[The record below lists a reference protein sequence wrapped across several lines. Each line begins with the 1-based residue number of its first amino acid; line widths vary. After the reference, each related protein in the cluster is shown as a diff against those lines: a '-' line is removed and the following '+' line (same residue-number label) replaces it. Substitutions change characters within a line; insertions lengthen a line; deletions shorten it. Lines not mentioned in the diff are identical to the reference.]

1 NAPQVAVADLNAVAA
16 PDHVPIAKVEPAKSV
31 EPPPPPAP
39 SVPLVPLTPAAPPT
53 PTAAPPAQIDA
64 ANIRR
69 VKKATTFL
77 RVTAGDGVQM
87 SGTGFFAIEP
97 GIVFTNAHVVDMLD
111 SNSPPP
117 RSIDVV
123 LNSGE
128 PDEKVLRGTIVGVDR
143 DHDLAILKAS
153 GAPGDWPEMLAV
165 DFAANL
171 IELQDVYIFGFP
183 FGANLGKNITVSKSS
198 ISSLRRDESGQLHEV
213 QVNGG
218 MNPGNSGGPVVDSRG
233 VVVGVA
239 VAIIRGTQ
247 INFAVPAERVLELG
261 VGRVLESR
269 LQDPYLAGDAI
280 RLPFEVTCLDP
291 LQRVRKVE
299 VEVWT
304 GPVGPNRAG
313 GTKSPVAV
321 AGDGQH
327 SRLAMTYVA
336 AKATADLTLPP
347 AKAGSVVWVQPILTD
362 ADGKSSWGTARS
374 ASLSDFS
381 PLTRQPATI
390 RLDFAKAPER
400 TLVLKNHVR
409 VELKK
414 RDLVTEDLEAKI
426 LELAKVGADGGQTE
440 LWIGAMKRVTDIDG
454 KKKTSDPKIIA
465 RLNAH
470 AIGWVFHPEGRSK
483 VRSNVNLNPR
493 LNPLVRLEMEDLL
506 NAVCNGLESTF
517 VPVGPA
523 EMKPG
528 GTWPA
533 RVPMMIMTQG
543 KAEVADLQL
552 VCTYEGTRTV
562 DNATMAFVR
571 ATGQIVPR
579 KSKNSSFLR
588 GKVDG
593 RIHYDL
599 AGGYI
604 GEAKMRLTSD
614 LALLTGNVAKLVIDT
629 ELKRTPGNTF
639 NIVVPSRPDSKTTPT
654 PKTKTPRSTP
664 QPDAGA
670 VTLGDLVFE
679 DTKLSGKDL
688 LPSLIWAADGKSFYT
703 VELSGTVRRIGSADL
718 VEQKKAELGGPCS
731 WMTMSAEGL

>member
-1 NAPQVAVADLNAVAA
+1 VPHRPASAPPRRSRSDEAPRRRSRQIAKKPASNRGLLVGVGVGGGILALGMIVTFVWAFGRSSSIAPVAPPVENAPQVAVADLNAVAA

-299 VEVWT
+299 V
-304 GPVGPNRAG
+304 
-313 GTKSPVAV
+313 
-321 AGDGQH
+321 
-327 SRLAMTYVA
+327 
-336 AKATADLTLPP
+336 
-347 AKAGSVVWVQPILTD
+347 
-362 ADGKSSWGTARS
+362 
-374 ASLSDFS
+374 
-381 PLTRQPATI
+381 
-390 RLDFAKAPER
+390 
-400 TLVLKNHVR
+400 
-409 VELKK
+409 
-414 RDLVTEDLEAKI
+414 
-426 LELAKVGADGGQTE
+426 
-440 LWIGAMKRVTDIDG
+440 
-454 KKKTSDPKIIA
+454 
-465 RLNAH
+465 
-470 AIGWVFHPEGRSK
+470 
-483 VRSNVNLNPR
+483 
-493 LNPLVRLEMEDLL
+493 
-506 NAVCNGLESTF
+506 
-517 VPVGPA
+517 
-523 EMKPG
+523 
-528 GTWPA
+528 
-533 RVPMMIMTQG
+533 
-543 KAEVADLQL
+543 
-552 VCTYEGTRTV
+552 
-562 DNATMAFVR
+562 
-571 ATGQIVPR
+571 
-579 KSKNSSFLR
+579 
-588 GKVDG
+588 
-593 RIHYDL
+593 
-599 AGGYI
+599 
-604 GEAKMRLTSD
+604 
-614 LALLTGNVAKLVIDT
+614 
-629 ELKRTPGNTF
+629 
-639 NIVVPSRPDSKTTPT
+639 
-654 PKTKTPRSTP
+654 
-664 QPDAGA
+664 
-670 VTLGDLVFE
+670 
-679 DTKLSGKDL
+679 
-688 LPSLIWAADGKSFYT
+688 
-703 VELSGTVRRIGSADL
+703 
-718 VEQKKAELGGPCS
+718 
-731 WMTMSAEGL
+731 